1 MNNLNEY
8 IRMRVADVRANV
20 GDLIEG
26 LFSEK
31 LGVVVSETQ
40 LETLFSQIP

>member
-1 MNNLNEY
+1 MNNLSNY
-8 IRMRVADVRANV
+8 IGMKVADVRTNV

-40 LETLFSQIP
+40 LENLFSCIP

>member
-1 MNNLNEY
+1 MNNLSDY
-8 IRMRVADVRANV
+8 VGMKVADVRTNL

-40 LETLFSQIP
+40 LEHLFSHIH